1 MNQQD
6 NSFQKAFTVLKQ
18 DSNPTE
24 IQKEKMLCHIM
35 EECKEEDDS
44 LLQKLKKIVYVYPWR
59 CAFALSALQTLV
71 LTLIFGAKYT
81 DFFLGLIGG

>member
-6 NSFQKAFTVLKQ
+6 NLFQEAFTVLKQ

-24 IQKEKMLCHIM
+24 TQKEKMLSHIM

-44 LLQKLKKIVYVYPWR
+44 LFQKIKKIVCVYPWR
-59 CAFALSALQTLV
+59 CAFTLSALQTLV
-71 LTLIFGAKYT
+71 LTLIFGTKYT